1 MKRIQLSPIAK
12 EIAKQYTNKK
22 LAKQDLYELYR
33 GKFIEYEELKAIEV
47 RR

>member
-1 MKRIQLSPIAK
+1 MKQVKLSALAK
-12 EIAKQYTNKK
+12 DILKQYNDKK